1 MTEFTAKNVERGGAP
16 RQADGWAARH
26 PEPPAGKRLV
36 GTPVDGG
43 PKGRKAVAPSS
54 FDGEAT
60 DVVRKRVLKLSP
72 DLGRDDGKEQVP
84 RA

>member
-16 RQADGWAARH
+16 RQADGWAAK
-26 PEPPAGKRLV
+26 PLV

-43 PKGRKAVAPSS
+43 PKGRKAVSPSS
-54 FDGEAT
+54 CDGEAT